1 MADSDSSSPM
11 PVLPAFGIRSLNGP
25 HTSPAV
31 VQITSH
37 QYDQAVK
44 SWPEVA
50 LIYLDDDDGEIVTVG
65 SGLELE
71 QRLDEPAK
79 QSTFRIPEALL
90 TARATADDGD
100 GMMHIFDIRRGH
112 KSVAVW
118 KKHEA
123 ETTKKMDRVANSEHG
138 TISAAASSKSASG
151 LGVSKS
157 GLLKSDL
164 SKSDLSNATS
174 VKQTDGSAVVNTTSG
189 QPKQSKQSAQSEH
202 SEQDSNSITSEPAKS
217 SPPVEDASS
226 SDLDNILFDVFSSL
240 GSNLGPVAD
249 FLEATAQ
256 GLRKVAEKKA
266 GGEASPVEDVL
277 TGFKSIL
284 SNVGELGLQ
293 FLSAVDRELQEQ
305 KTSTAT
311 RTDPSSSQPV
321 QSEPSAFSIPPLIMK
336 EPEANAKKVTFV
348 GTPWSKSEKLEDD
361 SDLFYYADQNGWKC
375 FNHKDYARSV
385 TDKYSPADVLQH
397 NPPPR
402 PATQA
407 VQNKASVSPP
417 PKSSILDQD
426 PSEPDFSARYPPL
439 LSVRKAKSVAGLNG
453 KPNLPSTIG
462 HVVTNTATT
471 LTRYPTIGQFEQQ
484 TRFNMTKRA
493 STPHLRELPPR
504 SYLSYRST
512 DTAPKPK
519 KTDVYKAPSV
529 EDDVESGEPTVDGP
543 QVQTD
548 VKEKSTGLRSKW
560 VPGAWPEQ
568 KTEDVH
574 PSPASSDPSYP
585 KLPDNSS
592 EKSATSNQGEGSGG
606 LFQRGSTGAGY
617 RSTPPLQLP
626 RRYHTVSGTNP
637 AARLNGPFD
646 PLASLT
652 SHDEDGT
659 SRDRFSSNR
668 RNWASRGMSSAD
680 SQGSSHLQADA
691 SPKKPNDLPPSMM
704 WAPLMTARY
713 RHVAAPYP
721 HLHHMR
727 PRPAPV
733 SRPARPKMMSPMTSV
748 QSTGSAS
755 ALAGPAAGHP
765 LQSEAKAHVHGGAT
779 SSDKKVTLDS
789 GFASFSHVAP
799 SHAHPKAGL
808 IPIIAPPGPHTRPTG
823 RHGAS
828 AVPPTSTLAVDHCT
842 KTLKAM
848 GYGLGDDNEMSRLN
862 MYASATAGDVEAAIE
877 MIEEDREAAK
887 ELTELLD
894 APKGFREV

>member
-1 MADSDSSSPM
+1 MANSDSSSPM

-31 VQITSH
+31 VQITAG

-79 QSTFRIPEALL
+79 NSTFRVPEALL
-90 TARATADDGD
+90 PARATADDGD
-100 GMMHIFDIRRGH
+100 SMMHIFDIRRGH

-123 ETTKKMDRVANSEHG
+123 ETTKKMKRRDLGVHSGGEHVSSLPGAAEPKSASASEHG
-138 TISAAASSKSASG
+138 A
-151 LGVSKS
+151 
-157 GLLKSDL
+157 
-164 SKSDLSNATS
+164 SKSDLSDTSS
-174 VKQTDGSAVVNTTSG
+174 VKQIDGSAVVDTSSA
-189 QPKQSKQSAQSEH
+189 PSEQSAQS
-202 SEQDSNSITSEPAKS
+202 QQGSNVTPEPAKS
-217 SPPVEDASS
+217 FPSVEEASS
-226 SDLDNILFDVFSSL
+226 SELDNILFDVFSSL

-277 TGFKSIL
+277 TGFKGIL
-284 SNVGELGLQ
+284 SSVGELGLQ

-305 KTSTAT
+305 KTGTAT
-311 RTDPSSSQPV
+311 QTDPSPSQPV
-321 QSEPSAFSIPPLIMK
+321 QSESSAFCLPPLIMK
-336 EPEANAKKVTFV
+336 QPETNAKKVTFV
-348 GTPWSKSEKLEDD
+348 GTPWSEAEKLEDD

-375 FNHKDYARSV
+375 FNHKDYARSA
-385 TDKYSPADVLQH
+385 TNKYSPADVLQH

-417 PKSSILDQD
+417 PRSSILDQD

-439 LSVRKAKSVAGLNG
+439 LSVRKAKSVAGLN
-453 KPNLPSTIG
+453 KPTHPPPVG

-484 TRFNMTKRA
+484 TRINMTKHA
-493 STPHLRELPPR
+493 STPHLREWPPR
-504 SYLSYRST
+504 SYLSCRST

-529 EDDVESGEPTVDGP
+529 EDDVGSGDTTVDGP
-543 QVQTD
+543 QVQTG

-568 KTEDVH
+568 KTEDLH
-574 PSPASSDPSYP
+574 PSPAASNPSYP
-585 KLPDNSS
+585 KLPDNSP
-592 EKSATSNQGEGSGG
+592 EKSATSTQGEGSGG
-606 LFQRGSTGAGY
+606 LFQRGSSGAGY
-617 RSTPPLQLP
+617 HSVPSLHLP

-659 SRDRFSSNR
+659 SRDRPTSR
-668 RNWASRGMSSAD
+668 GRNWATSRGMSSAE
-680 SQGSSHLQADA
+680 SQLAGHLQSDMSSKKQADY
-691 SPKKPNDLPPSMM
+691 LPPSMA

-748 QSTGSAS
+748 QSFGSAS
-755 ALAGPAAGHP
+755 AVAGPAHP
-765 LQSEAKAHVHGGAT
+765 LQSEATAHGGA
-779 SSDKKVTLDS
+779 SDKKLSLDS
-789 GFASFSHVAP
+789 SGPSFPHLAP

-808 IPIIAPPGPHTRPTG
+808 IPIITPAPYTRPTG
-823 RHGAS
+823 RHDAS
-828 AVPPTSTLAVDHCT
+828 AVPPPTSTLAADQCT

-894 APKGFREV
+894 APKGVREV